1 MTTYK
6 KRKEKKKKSRK
17 LKGGSFIERSKD
29 YMKKI
34 IRKMTGTNSLDP
46 IKMSKADDLMKEIDK
61 LLKSEDWVEIWTSE
75 KWRNT
80 LQSKAYRVRTGR
92 SYKDALVERN
102 DFYGKKLKEMQTK
115 FNNTQGKIKTKLD
128 ELIKI
133 VPVATQ
139 NIEGE
144 QGQNIEGEQKQNI
157 EGEQKQIIEGEQGQ
171 NIEGEQKQNID
182 LDAKTKELIQTRF
195 INSLSILEEL
205 SGLYKQNII
214 DAIDKN
220 EKFCIKLDNFDKDSK
235 EFKNASE
242 EFKKAVNLD
251 AVVKE
256 FKKIIEEFKNYH
268 KKLNEKINQLKKIEF
283 TSFEELKKIKTE
295 ADNNNNK
302 KKETQLKKY
311 ISIRRRNKELEVKRN
326 DLIKEIE
333 GLRKQLNGKDLND
346 IFEKLIFLIENENT
360 HVKLK
365 KLVGTLKIKK
375 ETNFNLFNEV
385 VEETNPKNSNPTN
398 SNPAV
403 NSPINGEGDGNING
417 NREGDGDGDGDGD
430 GNKGGKQ
437 DSLEDDITED
447 TKQEFYRRSNMADNY
462 SEKISHLISY
472 LNDNFINNIQSILN
486 NEEKKYKTDKV
497 FEHLEEKNNELIK
510 DIQIKLQNLSKI
522 ERTNLD
528 ILNARYSDNP
538 QTALK
543 EIEKNINNIVLIQ
556 NTNPDFKSETIDNL
570 NKILEDTKKELE
582 DTKKEITNLKEQLKQ
597 NPTISVPEEI
607 SVESKLSQGVNDTK
621 KSKTLTTTNKKK
633 LNEEINKLKS
643 DKLKSDINESN
654 KKNIEKFLSIV
665 ENLGGK
671 SPTKEQLKELND
683 IIIQMENSGG
693 GIIRGGDPKEIM
705 KKILQLLQESV
716 VNPED
721 INKKYNDII
730 NLLNSKYSDIDQ
742 EKVKIAIDAAL
753 ASLKSS
759 STTNG
764 FLDAFYKSFNSD
776 SSDSNSKLKK
786 ELDSAIDNNVFQI
799 YYFPSESKHFGE
811 PGKVIKNNEY
821 GDYGIIRTNPNTSFG
836 TSLKKNIR
844 KSEDF
849 IAQLL
854 QGRTGDPRRKPI
866 FKKKIEIQDRSQI
879 IEIAKRHM
887 NEKRKDIDN
896 IFQKLYKPEPKKT
909 GGKKKYT
916 KKYTKKHKKTRKH
929 KGGSKES
936 KEFLKEIYDDFASI
950 ADKEKIKEK
959 YNKITDSNYDNLRK
973 LYKFRTD
980 IENNLKQN
988 NYDMVLENNSNSLYQ
1003 YDETIQKLDRE
1014 IV

>member
-643 DKLKSDINESN
+643 DKLKSDINE
-654 KKNIEKFLSIV
+654 
-665 ENLGGK
+665 
-671 SPTKEQLKELND
+671 
-683 IIIQMENSGG
+683 
-693 GIIRGGDPKEIM
+693 
-705 KKILQLLQESV
+705 
-716 VNPED
+716 
-721 INKKYNDII
+721 
-730 NLLNSKYSDIDQ
+730 
-742 EKVKIAIDAAL
+742 
-753 ASLKSS
+753 
-759 STTNG
+759 
-764 FLDAFYKSFNSD
+764 
-776 SSDSNSKLKK
+776 
-786 ELDSAIDNNVFQI
+786 
-799 YYFPSESKHFGE
+799 
-811 PGKVIKNNEY
+811 
-821 GDYGIIRTNPNTSFG
+821 
-836 TSLKKNIR
+836 
-844 KSEDF
+844 
-849 IAQLL
+849 
-854 QGRTGDPRRKPI
+854 
-866 FKKKIEIQDRSQI
+866 
-879 IEIAKRHM
+879 
-887 NEKRKDIDN
+887 
-896 IFQKLYKPEPKKT
+896 
-909 GGKKKYT
+909 
-916 KKYTKKHKKTRKH
+916 
-929 KGGSKES
+929 
-936 KEFLKEIYDDFASI
+936 
-950 ADKEKIKEK
+950 
-959 YNKITDSNYDNLRK
+959 
-973 LYKFRTD
+973 
-980 IENNLKQN
+980 
-988 NYDMVLENNSNSLYQ
+988 
-1003 YDETIQKLDRE
+1003 
-1014 IV
+1014 